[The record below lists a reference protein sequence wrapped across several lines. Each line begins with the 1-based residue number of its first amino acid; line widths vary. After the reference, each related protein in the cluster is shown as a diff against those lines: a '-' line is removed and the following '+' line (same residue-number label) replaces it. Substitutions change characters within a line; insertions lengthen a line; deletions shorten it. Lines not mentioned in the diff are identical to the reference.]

1 MYKHVLVP
9 TDGSQRFRL
18 PCSTPSA
25 SRMPSGA
32 RLTAFYA
39 SPEYPTPIVA
49 EGIVLEP
56 VSLADY
62 EARANE
68 EAREILQPVVR
79 QAEAAGVACASE
91 HLIATV
97 PWEAIPRAAA
107 KVGADA
113 IVMASHGRRGLSAM
127 LLGSETQRVLT
138 HSTIPVV
145 VARVIGSKS
154 PATPALPRGRRF
166 TRRLPGSTPP
176 P

>member
-1 MYKHVLVP
+1 MASSRPRYGGAHVQACA
-9 TDGSQRFRL
+9 GAHRRFR
-18 PCSTPSA
+18 A
-25 SRMPSGA
+25 FREGRGA
-32 RLTAFYA
+32 RHRPRACPRGTADGVLCLA
-39 SPEYPTPIVA
+39 EYPTPIVA

-97 PWEAIPRAAA
+97 PWEAILRAAA

-145 VARVIGSKS
+145 VV
-154 PATPALPRGRRF
+154 RG
-166 TRRLPGSTPP
+166 
-176 P
+176 